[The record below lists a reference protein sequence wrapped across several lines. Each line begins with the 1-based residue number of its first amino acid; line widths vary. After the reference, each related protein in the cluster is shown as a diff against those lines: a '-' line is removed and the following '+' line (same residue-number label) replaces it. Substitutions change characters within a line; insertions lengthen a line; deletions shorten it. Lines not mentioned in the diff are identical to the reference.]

1 MTENGNGLITIQI
14 EVLAGLSVPFQRATS
29 KKELFR
35 EFQPQNLTLKIMI
48 W

>member
-1 MTENGNGLITIQI
+1 MTENGNGLITTQI
-14 EVLAGLSVPFQRATS
+14 EVLDGLSEPFQPAAS

-35 EFQPQNLTLKIMI
+35 EFQPQNLTLKTMI

>member
-14 EVLAGLSVPFQRATS
+14 EVLEGLSVSFQPAAS

-35 EFQPQNLTLKIMI
+35 EFQQQNLTL
-48 W
+48 